1 MATLSIGMAHLTI
14 GAHKNSDPGA
24 GMREGA
30 GILSRFY
37 RFASAAQESAD
48 RYPNHKYNDTD
59 WWMFRL

>member
-1 MATLSIGMAHLTI
+1 MATLSIGIAHLTI
-14 GAHKNSDPGA
+14 GAHNHHHPDA
-24 GMREGA
+24 GSPEGA

-48 RYPNHKYNDTD
+48 KYPDHKYNDTD

>member
-1 MATLSIGMAHLTI
+1 MATLSIGIAHLTI
-14 GAHKNSDPGA
+14 GAHNPHDTVA
-24 GMREGA
+24 GTRGGA

-48 RYPNHKYNDTD
+48 KYPDHKYNDTD